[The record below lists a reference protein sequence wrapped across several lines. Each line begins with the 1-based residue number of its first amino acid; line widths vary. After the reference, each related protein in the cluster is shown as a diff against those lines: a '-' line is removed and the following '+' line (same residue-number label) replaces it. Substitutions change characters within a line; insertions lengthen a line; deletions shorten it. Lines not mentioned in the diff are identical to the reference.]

1 MKIHS
6 VRYSVLVWLF
16 YFCASVT
23 SAQSSKY
30 QGLLWEI
37 SGNGMSKPSYLYG
50 TMHVSNKVA
59 FHLGEPFF
67 EALSKVD
74 KLALEVNPD
83 TWLADYLKSDNFS
96 NQFSTNLYVSDFGTN
111 DPFERNLEIKKDQK
125 DLIKSALSDDPA
137 IINQFMFRS
146 DKYKADFQEDTY
158 LDLYIYQSGRKLG
171 KPVMGLESL
180 PEMDWNSDMSEK
192 AKAYEDYT
200 LKSGKNK
207 LYSWEGGKKIEEA
220 YRRGD
225 LDELDSL
232 SALLSS
238 DSTREYILF
247 KRNIVMVERMTREMK
262 DKAMFVGVGAG
273 HLPGPRGVI
282 ELLRSKGYTVKAVDM
297 GDRDAATRDKLEA
310 QVVQRDFK
318 SYTAPDGAFSVE
330 VPDDMFC
337 LRSRA
342 AEQDFLAA
350 DMINGIYFTVTR
362 IKTYAAVDRFNT
374 DRIKRMVDS
383 LLYENVPGKIL
394 EQKDIEK
401 DGAKGFYVL
410 NKTRKGDIQAYNILI
425 TPDELYIFK
434 VSGTGENA
442 KSEYGQRFLNSI
454 KLQTPADN
462 SWKPFTPKNNL
473 FTVTMP
479 GTPVSYLQQERVYN
493 GSKFD
498 LLTQDKATGNA
509 YLLIRTSISNPDYFE
524 EDTFELSLMAFDF
537 GKKNN
542 YKEQNRTWSDI
553 GGRKALRVQYSTTDS
568 QSIAAAFVLQNL
580 HYYALAAFYKND
592 SSKNEQFLTSLK
604 FSNPTYKNFTTYTDS
619 ILHFTVKLPYK
630 QVPSNSLQ
638 TWSYGTLND
647 NKVKALSK
655 TEVFSPPGTYEP
667 FEVSYYQ
674 FSPYYQDDDTAA
686 YLNRRRKK
694 QTYNF
699 DYIIKSEKVSNK
711 NGLLTIDYVY
721 ADTNSTR
728 QIHERTV
735 LKNGVRYMLTAY
747 VDTVLGES
755 EYVKTFFETFK
766 PLDTVIGTPLF
777 ADHTPRFLKDVL
789 STDSVT
795 RTRAMDQADEASFNN
810 KSLPALMAAVDG
822 IPSSKVY
829 ADIKS
834 MLLRKFANVKSP
846 TALPFLEKQ
855 YYAAGDTSQYQFAI
869 LKALGDMKRADATA
883 MFKKLITNEPPL
895 SDDMD
900 DVYELFYPY
909 YDTLQLTK
917 LLYPDMLDLV
927 IIPEYKH
934 EVYTMLGELIDSGL
948 IKSNVYRDKKRLILS
963 EAKLELRREN
973 GSKKSEYDNDGN
985 YKLYNFN
992 TLLVPFIKEADVHNY
1007 FERMLKV
1014 QDPYIRMMTA
1024 IRLEKNKV
1032 PVADSIWYNLAK
1044 DDDYRVRLYAL
1055 LEKNHLLNKYPA
1067 EFRSQQKFN
1076 EAILRRN
1083 INSGTNTVDTFTVLL
1098 NVPSEFRGNTGRV
1111 YLYKYKVTK
1120 DKDWKLAMLGLQPE
1134 DENKVDGKYEIYD
1147 LKSEY
1152 LDTKKTPAD
1161 QLRDMIYKARKKNK
1175 RSSSY

>member
-1 MKIHS
+1 MKLLNLRNH
-6 VRYSVLVWLF
+6 VLVFLLLL
-16 YFCASVT
+16 CT
-23 SAQSSKY
+23 SALFGQDSKY

-67 EALSKVD
+67 EALAKVD

-83 TWLADYLKSDNFS
+83 TWLADYLKSDNFN

-171 KPVMGLESL
+171 KPVMGLESV
-180 PEMDWNSDMSEK
+180 PEMDWDSDLSDR

-247 KRNIVMVERMTREMK
+247 KRNIAMVDRMTREMK

-310 QVVQRDFK
+310 QVVTREFK
-318 SYTAPDGAFSVE
+318 NFTSPDGVFSVD

-337 LRSRA
+337 VRSRA

-362 IKTYAAVDRFNT
+362 IKTYAAIDRFSS

-410 NKTRKGDIQAYNILI
+410 NKTRKGDIQAYNILV
-425 TPDELYIFK
+425 TADELFIFK
-434 VSGTGENA
+434 VSGTAENA

-454 KLQTPADN
+454 KLKLDN
-462 SWKPFTPKNNL
+462 NNNWKPFTAKNNL
-473 FTVTMP
+473 FTVNMP
-479 GTPVSYLQQERVYN
+479 GNPVSYLQEERVYN
-493 GSKFD
+493 GSKLD
-498 LLTQDKATGNA
+498 LLAQDKSNGNA

-542 YKEQNRTWSDI
+542 YKEQNRQWSEID
-553 GGRKALRVQYSTTDS
+553 GRKALRVRYATTDS

-580 HYYALAAFYKND
+580 HYYALAAFYKTD

-630 QVPSNSLQ
+630 QVVSNYLQ

-655 TEVFSPPGTYEP
+655 TEVFSPPGCYEP

-674 FSPYYQDDDTAA
+674 FSPYYQDEDTAA
-686 YLNRRRKK
+686 YLKRRRKK
-694 QTYNF
+694 QTYNY
-699 DYIIKSEKVSNK
+699 DYIIKSEKLSDK
-711 NGLLTIDYVY
+711 NGLMTIDYVY
-721 ADTNSTR
+721 GDTNSTR

-755 EYVKTFFETFK
+755 EYVKTFFESFR
-766 PLDTVIGTPLF
+766 PMDTVIGTPLF
-777 ADHTPRFLKDVL
+777 SDHTARFLKDVL

-795 RTRAMDQADEASFNN
+795 RTRAMEQSDEATFNN
-810 KSLPALMAAVDG
+810 QSLPALMAALDK
-822 IPSSKVY
+822 IPSSTAY
-829 ADIKS
+829 ADIRS
-834 MLLRKFANVKSP
+834 MLLRKFATIKAP
-846 TALPFLEKQ
+846 AALPFLEKQ

-869 LKALGDMKRADATA
+869 LKSLGDMKRNDAA
-883 MFKKLITNEPPL
+883 LLFKKLITNEPPL

-900 DVYELFYPY
+900 DVYEIFYPF

-917 LLYPDMLDLV
+917 LIYPDIMDLV

-934 EVYTMLGELIDSGL
+934 EVYTMLGELLDSGL
-948 IKSNVYRDKKRLILS
+948 VKPSLYRDKKRLILS

-992 TLLVPFIKEADVHNY
+992 ALLVPYIKEADVRNY
-1007 FERMLKV
+1007 FERLLKV

-1044 DDDYRVRLYAL
+1044 DDDYRVRLYAQM
-1055 LEKNHLLNKYPA
+1055 EKNHLLNKYPV
-1067 EFRSQQKFN
+1067 EYRSQQKFN

-1083 INSGTNTVDTFTVLL
+1083 INTATNTVDTFALLL
-1098 NVPSEFRGNTGRV
+1098 NVPSEFRGEKGRV

-1120 DKDWKLAMLGLQPE
+1120 DKDWKIAMLGLQPE

-1147 LKSEY
+1147 LKNEY
-1152 LDTKKTPAD
+1152 LDNKKTPAD
-1161 QLRDMIYKARKKNK
+1161 QLRDMIYKARKKSK
-1175 RSSSY
+1175 RGGSY